1 MRTLVTGATGYLGAE
16 LVRELRRR
24 DRDVRAL
31 VRSPQAA
38 SRLDGTGAE
47 IVAGDVLDPASL
59 EVALDGVTRVFHMA
73 GVVGHRAADEPKLR
87 AVNVDGARNVLAAC
101 ARAGVERVVFTSSVA
116 TVGPAGGP
124 GHPRDEGAWLV
135 DGDDGREDFRYGRTK
150 AAGEQAVLTSGA
162 DAYVVRTA
170 WLYGQVGGNFVKTMA
185 HLAQTRETVNVVDD
199 QVGAPTWTLH
209 LARALVALGI
219 ADVAPGIWHC
229 TNAGEAS
236 WYIFA
241 RAIFAEMGLDPARVH
256 PTTSEEFI
264 RPAPRP
270 AYSVLSTEKWQRA
283 GLPELP
289 HWRDALHEAFETL
302 DDELYG

>member
-1 MRTLVTGATGYLGAE
+1 VSGWLVTGAAGQLGSDVVDVLHAYGE
-16 LVRELRRR
+16 EVAAYNRKDLDIT
-24 DRDVRAL
+24 DRVMVRATMRMVEPSIVVNCAAYTAVDDAEANEDRAL
-31 VRSPQAA
+31 EINAHGPAILAEECARS
-38 SRLDGTGAE
+38 
-47 IVAGDVLDPASL
+47 
-59 EVALDGVTRVFHMA
+59 
-73 GVVGHRAADEPKLR
+73 
-87 AVNVDGARNVLAAC
+87 GARLIQVSTDYVF
-101 ARAGVERVVFTSSVA
+101 AGNAETPYDEKTR
-116 TVGPAGGP
+116 PA
-124 GHPRDEGAWLV
+124 PRTA
-135 DGDDGREDFRYGRTK
+135 YGRTK

-162 DAYVVRTA
+162 EAFVVRTA
-170 WLYGQVGGNFVKTMA
+170 WLYGQVGTNFVKTMA

-219 ADVAPGIWHC
+219 ADVPAGIWHC

-236 WYIFA
+236 WYVFA
-241 RAIFAEMGLDPARVH
+241 RAIFAELDLDPARVE
-256 PTTSEEFI
+256 PTTSEDFV

-302 DDELYG
+302 AEELYE

>member
-1 MRTLVTGATGYLGAE
+1 VSGWLVTGAAGQLGSDVVDVLHAYGE
-16 LVRELRRR
+16 EVAAYNRKDLDIT
-24 DRDVRAL
+24 DRVMVRATMRMVEPSIVVNCAAYTAVDDAEANEDSAL
-31 VRSPQAA
+31 EINAHGPAILAEECARS
-38 SRLDGTGAE
+38 
-47 IVAGDVLDPASL
+47 
-59 EVALDGVTRVFHMA
+59 
-73 GVVGHRAADEPKLR
+73 
-87 AVNVDGARNVLAAC
+87 GARLIQVSTDYVF
-101 ARAGVERVVFTSSVA
+101 AGNAETPYDEKTR
-116 TVGPAGGP
+116 PA
-124 GHPRDEGAWLV
+124 PRTA
-135 DGDDGREDFRYGRTK
+135 YGRTK

-162 DAYVVRTA
+162 EAFVVRTA
-170 WLYGQVGGNFVKTMA
+170 WLYGQVGTNFVKTMA

-219 ADVAPGIWHC
+219 ADVPAGIWHC

-236 WYIFA
+236 WYVFA
-241 RAIFAEMGLDPARVH
+241 RAIFAELDLDPARVE
-256 PTTSEEFI
+256 PTTSEDFV

-302 DDELYG
+302 AEELYE